1 MRTTVVAL
9 LVAGLALSGCSAD
22 DPRAEPFESV
32 SPAPASLSATPSPTP
47 SATPSASPSPTPSP
61 SRTGP
66 AHVLR
71 APRYPSVQALVAD
84 LVRAERAI
92 RAGRTTPDLAHRQQR
107 AYRQLVQT
115 PAWRDRAIADLPA
128 DLRTPARANLHAGA
142 ELYTFTKPRPSLP
155 AWRIVPAPPA
165 PELRRYYDEA
175 DRRYGVDWTYLAAI
189 HLVETRMG
197 RLRGVSTAGA
207 RGPMQ
212 FLPSTWAEIGEGG
225 DIEDP
230 RDAIL
235 AAARYLV
242 KRGKGN
248 IRRGIRGY
256 NPSDHYVEAV
266 TSYAAVMQADPRT
279 YDGYYQWQVF
289 YRLASGDV
297 VLEEGYRG

>member
-1 MRTTVVAL
+1 MAL
-9 LVAGLALSGCSAD
+9 GCSD
-22 DPRAEPFESV
+22 GGRAAPFDEALPSSSATSA
-32 SPAPASLSATPSPTP
+32 SPTATPSTSSPLP
-47 SATPSASPSPTPSP
+47 SVEQTVSPPRPLRPPGVTKATPY
-61 SRTGP
+61 RT
-66 AHVLR
+66 
-71 APRYPSVQALVAD
+71 VQALVAD
-84 LVRAERAI
+84 LTRAERAI
-92 RAGRTTPDLAHRQQR
+92 RAGGASADLAHRQQR
-107 AYRQLVQT
+107 ALRQLVTT
-115 PAWRDRAIADLPA
+115 PAWRAQAIAALPA
-128 DLRTPARANLHAGA
+128 ELRDAARANVHAGA
-142 ELYTFTKPRPSLP
+142 ELYTFTKPRPALP
-155 AWRIVPAPPA
+155 EWRIVPAPPPA
-165 PELRRYYDEA
+165 ELRRYYDEA
-175 DRRYGVDWTYLAAI
+175 ERRYGIDWTYLAAI

-242 KRGKGN
+242 RRGRGD

-266 TSYAAVMQADPRT
+266 MSYASVMQAAPRA
-279 YDGYYQWQVF
+279 YDGYYHWQVH

-297 VLEEGYRG
+297 ILEEGYGT